1 MSISGNYSSL
11 LIFIDKLLFLISI
24 YLKSQVKYCSPLLF
38 NIKFKFNFLYFLN
51 GLLGGTFEP
60 CAQIVMQSIGR
71 LGVEENKRYSESIAN
86 ELESKLGI
94 PKNRAYIFYHDVI
107 YDDT

>member
-1 MSISGNYSSL
+1 
-11 LIFIDKLLFLISI
+11 
-24 YLKSQVKYCSPLLF
+24 
-38 NIKFKFNFLYFLN
+38 
-51 GLLGGTFEP
+51 
-60 CAQIVMQSIGR
+60 MQSIGR

-107 YDDT
+107 CDDM